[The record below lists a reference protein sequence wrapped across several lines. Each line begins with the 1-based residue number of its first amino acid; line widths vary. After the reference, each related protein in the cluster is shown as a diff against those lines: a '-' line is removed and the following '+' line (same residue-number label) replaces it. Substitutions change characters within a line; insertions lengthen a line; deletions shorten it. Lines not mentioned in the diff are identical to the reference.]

1 MLTPI
6 RDGIICEAPEKKTDE
21 RIGGGLLYKPDTIDN
36 PEIEATVVAVGS
48 GRITNNGVLPLEV
61 VVGDRVLFRR
71 HGAAEVK
78 FDNKTYLVLR
88 EDQVI
93 CKV

>member
-1 MLTPI
+1 MLQPI
-6 RDGIICEAPEKKTDE
+6 RDAIICEAPEKQKE
-21 RIGGGLLYKPDTIDN
+21 RKLGEFLYAPETVET

-61 VVGDRVLFRR
+61 VAGDRILFRR
-71 HGAAEVK
+71 HGATEVK
-78 FDNKTYLVLR
+78 FDNKNYLVLR

-93 CKV
+93 CKL